1 MKAGFPLREKSGLMT
16 RRWER
21 TEEGQLPIP
30 LTYRVY
36 EGLGKAT
43 ARPLVLYLPGT
54 AFGPRQDRE
63 SDAPAAL
70 AMAEAGA
77 LVVEADC
84 GTPSGHSFPGSL
96 EQGFEVLKY
105 MFAKRRRYV
114 TSRSPVILAGDE
126 SGGNIAASLALKA
139 RDAMPGELAGQVLLS
154 PMIDPRMVSASF
166 SHADEIGMRER
177 WSNGWERYLASACG
191 YQHPYA
197 APCLCS
203 RLAGVAPVL
212 LVTSD
217 DDPLRDEG
225 LDYAERLHMAGVSVK
240 TRVLSDQDGW
250 TGLYEGRSGA
260 WCSRFSTE
268 FSQFMEELPI

>member
-1 MKAGFPLREKSGLMT
+1 MMRQWETTEK
-16 RRWER
+16 
-21 TEEGQLPIP
+21 GQLPFP
-30 LTYRVY
+30 LAYRVY
-36 EGLGKAT
+36 EGSGKAS

-84 GTPSGHSFPGSL
+84 GTPSGHRFPGSL

-114 TSRSPVILAGDE
+114 TSRSPVVLAGDE
-126 SGGNIAASLALKA
+126 AGGNIAASLALKA

-154 PMIDPRMVSASF
+154 PMIDPRMVTASF
-166 SHADEIGMRER
+166 GRANEIGMRER
-177 WSNGWERYLASACG
+177 WSDGWDHYLASACG

-203 RLAGVAPVL
+203 RLTGVAPAL
-212 LVTSD
+212 IVTSD

-225 LDYAERLHMAGVSVK
+225 LDYAERLRKAGVSV
-240 TRVLSDQDGW
+240 TTSILSPQYGW
-250 TGLYEGRSGA
+250 TDLYQGKSGT

-268 FSQFMEELPI
+268 FSQFLQELPI